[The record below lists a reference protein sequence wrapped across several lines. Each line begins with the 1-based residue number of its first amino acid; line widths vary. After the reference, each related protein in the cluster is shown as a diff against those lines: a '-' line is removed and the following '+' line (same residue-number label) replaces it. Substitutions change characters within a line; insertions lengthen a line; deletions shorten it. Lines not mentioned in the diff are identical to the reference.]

1 MSDARA
7 DILRRI
13 RARRREDGRP
23 SASAGGRGP
32 LPRWTGTPL
41 ERFVQRAAAMAS
53 TVECVTGRD
62 AIPMAI
68 AQYLRALGVPATG
81 ACWREL
87 AALPWGAAGISVEAR
102 PARADDAIGVT
113 GVFCAI
119 AETGT
124 LVLASGP
131 DTPASVSLLPETHIA
146 VVSQAVI
153 VPAMEDAWDRLRAA
167 GTMPRAVNLVSGPSR
182 TADIE
187 QTVTLGAHGPAR
199 VHIIVLT
206 D

>member
-1 MSDARA
+1 VSDARS
-7 DILRRI
+7 DILQRI
-13 RARRREDGRP
+13 RARRGAGDP
-23 SASAGGRGP
+23 APAAGGRGP
-32 LPRWTGTPL
+32 QPQWTETPVA
-41 ERFVQRAAAMAS
+41 RFLQRAAMMAS
-53 TVECVTGRD
+53 TVECVKGRD
-62 AIPMAI
+62 AIPAAI
-68 AQYLRALGVPATG
+68 AQYLRALGVAPTG
-81 ACWREL
+81 ACWPEL
-87 AALPWGAAGISVEAR
+87 AALPWAAAGIQVQAR
-102 PARADDAIGVT
+102 PAQADDAIGIT

-124 LVLASGP
+124 LVLTSGP

-146 VVSQAVI
+146 VVSQTLI
-153 VPAMEDAWDRLRAA
+153 VPAMEDVWERLRAT

>member
-1 MSDARA
+1 MSDART

-13 RARRREDGRP
+13 RQRRREVERP
-23 SASAGGRGP
+23 PASARGRGP
-32 LPRWTGTPL
+32 LPQWTDAPVD
-41 ERFVQRAAAMAS
+41 RFMQRAAMMAS
-53 TVECVTGRD
+53 TVACVSGGE
-62 AIPMAI
+62 AVPVAI

-81 ACWREL
+81 ACWPEL
-87 AALPWGAAGISVEAR
+87 AALSWAAAGIDLEAR
-102 PARADDAIGVT
+102 PARAVDAIGVT

-146 VVSQAVI
+146 VVPQAAV
-153 VPAMEDAWDRLRAA
+153 VRTMEDAWDRLRAA
-167 GTMPRAVNLVSGPSR
+167 RALPRAVNLVSGPSR

-199 VHIIVLT
+199 LHIIVLT

>member
-1 MSDARA
+1 MSDARS

-13 RARRREDGRP
+13 RQRRGQAERALPPARE
-23 SASAGGRGP
+23 RGP
-32 LPRWTGTPL
+32 QPHWSEAPVD
-41 ERFVQRAAAMAS
+41 RFMQRAAMLAS
-53 TVECVTGRD
+53 TVECVEKRH
-62 AIPMAI
+62 AIPA
-68 AQYLRALGVPATG
+68 AVAEYLRALGVPAVG
-81 ACWREL
+81 VCWPQF
-87 AALPWGAAGISVEAR
+87 ATLPWAAAGVHLEAR
-102 PARADDAIGVT
+102 PARADDAVGIT

-124 LVLASGP
+124 LMLASGP
-131 DTPASVSLLPETHIA
+131 ETPASVSLLPETHIA
-146 VVSQAVI
+146 LVPQTAI
-153 VPAMEDAWDRLRAA
+153 VRNMEHAWDRLRRA
-167 GTMPRAVNLVSGPSR
+167 GTLPRAVNLVSGPSR

>member
-1 MSDARA
+1 M
-7 DILRRI
+7 
-13 RARRREDGRP
+13 
-23 SASAGGRGP
+23 
-32 LPRWTGTPL
+32 
-41 ERFVQRAAAMAS
+41 MAS
-53 TVECVTGRD
+53 TVECVREGE
-62 AIPMAI
+62 AVPIAI

-81 ACWREL
+81 ACWPAL
-87 AALPWGAAGISVEAR
+87 AALPWGAAGIRVEAR

-146 VVSQAVI
+146 VVSHAVI
-153 VPAMEDAWDRLRAA
+153 VPAMEDAWDRLRAV

>member
-1 MSDARA
+1 MSDART

-13 RARRREDGRP
+13 RARRSEGEPPPATVR
-23 SASAGGRGP
+23 GRGP
-32 LPRWTGTPL
+32 LPQWADAPID
-41 ERFVQRAAAMAS
+41 RFMQRASMMAS
-53 TVECVTGRD
+53 TVECVREGEAVPT
-62 AIPMAI
+62 AI
-68 AQYLRALGVPATG
+68 AHYLRALGVPATG
-81 ACWREL
+81 ACWPEF
-87 AALPWGAAGISVEAR
+87 AALPWGAAGIRVEAR

-146 VVSQAVI
+146 VVSQVVI
-153 VPAMEDAWDRLRAA
+153 VPTLEDAWDRLRAA
-167 GTMPRAVNLVSGPSR
+167 ATMPRAVNLVSGPSR

>member
-1 MSDARA
+1 MRDARS

-13 RARRREDGRP
+13 RRRRTEAQP
-23 SASAGGRGP
+23 PPPASPGRGP
-32 LPRWTGTPL
+32 LPQWSGTPL
-41 ERFVQRAAAMAS
+41 DRFMERAAMMAS
-53 TVECVTGRD
+53 TVERVIER
-62 AIPMAI
+62 AAVPMAV
-68 AQYLRALGVPATG
+68 AQYLRALGIPASG
-81 ACWREL
+81 ACWPEL
-87 AALPWGAAGISVEAR
+87 APLPWASADVQLEAR
-102 PARADDAIGVT
+102 PAREDDAVGIT

-146 VVSQAVI
+146 VVPQAAI
-153 VPAMEDAWDRLRAA
+153 VRSMEDAWDRLRARTA
-167 GTMPRAVNLVSGPSR
+167 LPRAVNLVSGPSR

-199 VHIIVLT
+199 VHIIVVT
-206 D
+206 G